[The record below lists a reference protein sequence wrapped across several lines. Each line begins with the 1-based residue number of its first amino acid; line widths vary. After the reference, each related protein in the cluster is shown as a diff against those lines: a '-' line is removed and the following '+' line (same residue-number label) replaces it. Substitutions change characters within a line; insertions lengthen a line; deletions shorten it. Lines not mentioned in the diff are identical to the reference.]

1 MSARLLP
8 AQTWDGVYTTEFS
21 LQEIRQRC
29 QSLISILLD
38 RGLRCLVAYDTRF
51 MAELFAR
58 DIYQTMVAQGVGASL
73 SQTAAPLPA
82 IYYALQ
88 QGKADCA
95 LVVSA
100 RNQPYWYNGLVLIG
114 NDLPPIL
121 RNPEAAGVAG
131 VPFPP
136 PLDAA
141 ADAASM
147 LIDLRGPYIDMLRS
161 PFDLELIRRASLTVF
176 VDSMNGSS
184 AGYLPAVIAGGGQ
197 SRAIEINK
205 ETDPLF
211 SRTTPMPGTSG
222 LNRLRKLVRE
232 SDSHVGLAFSAD
244 GTALGVVDK
253 NGDSILPI
261 EVALLLAAYLNR
273 QYRQRGL
280 VLLAQPPDH
289 PAPDAL
295 AAALNTWA
303 GNLGVQV
310 ELSARIE
317 TRLAEV
323 QANQRSSLLLG
334 CTSAGQIVIGQH
346 GAYAD
351 ALFAGVMLIELIAR
365 NAGNLLSLLQELR
378 QVLQIQKAE

>member
-1 MSARLLP
+1 MSARLLST
-8 AQTWDGVYTTEFS
+8 QTWNGVYTTEFS

-29 QSLISILLD
+29 QSLIRILLD
-38 RGLRCLVAYDTRF
+38 RNLHCLVAYDTRF

-73 SQTAAPLPA
+73 SQSPAPLPA
-82 IYYALQ
+82 IYYALA

-100 RNQPYWYNGLVLIG
+100 RNQPYWSNGLVLIG

-121 RNPEAAGVAG
+121 RDPDITSGTGA
-131 VPFPP
+131 PFPP
-136 PLDAA
+136 TVEPTTE
-141 ADAASM
+141 SGSKI
-147 LIDLRGPYIDMLRS
+147 IDLRSPYIDMLRS

-176 VDSMNGSS
+176 ADSMNGSS

-197 SRAIEINK
+197 TRAIEINK

-222 LNRLRKLVRE
+222 LTRLRKLVRE

-253 NGDSILPI
+253 NGNSILPI

-273 QYRQRGL
+273 QYRQRGM
-280 VLLAQPPDH
+280 VLLAPPAQHSDSGE
-289 PAPDAL
+289 L
-295 AAALNTWA
+295 AAALHTWA
-303 GNLGVQV
+303 NNLGVQV
-310 ELSARIE
+310 ELSNQID

-323 QANQRSSLLLG
+323 LANQRPHLLLG
-334 CTSAGQIVIGQH
+334 CTDAGQIVIGQH
-346 GAYAD
+346 GTYAD

-365 NAGNLLSLLQELR
+365 NAGNLLSLLEELR
-378 QVLQIQKAE
+378 QVLQIQKSE